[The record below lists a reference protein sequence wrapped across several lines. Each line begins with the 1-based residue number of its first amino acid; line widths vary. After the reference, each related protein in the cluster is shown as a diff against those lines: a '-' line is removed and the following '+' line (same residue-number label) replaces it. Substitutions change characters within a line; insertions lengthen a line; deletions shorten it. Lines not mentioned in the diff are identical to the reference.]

1 MLFLLKKLVQ
11 GVAPAMLLVIVIAAL
26 FRMVQSGPAMADRAT
41 AVPEPA
47 TAGPESETP
56 GPAATQSVLIEA
68 KAVSPVDSLPEASQE
83 TVQESPQVQPQS
95 FSAASDSTENKKN
108 EVWLE
113 IDDAISGLNE
123 LVGVEMFLDV
133 KRGEKGQ
140 MEVLLDNSFWKRVRY
155 QTRVDL
161 KTDISNLWHLYV
173 TEYGY
178 AGNSVVYFIDESDGS
193 VIDIFSR
200 SN

>member
-56 GPAATQSVLIEA
+56 GPVATQSVLIEA

-95 FSAASDSTENKKN
+95 FSAASDGTENKKN

-123 LVGVEMFLDV
+123 LVGAEMFLDV

-161 KTDISNLWHLYV
+161 KTDISNCLLY
-173 TEYGY
+173 T
-178 AGNSVVYFIDESDGS
+178 SPSPRDRQK
-193 VIDIFSR
+193 SR
-200 SN
+200 MPSSA

>member
-1 MLFLLKKLVQ
+1 MIILLKKLVQ

-41 AVPEPA
+41 AVPEQA

-68 KAVSPVDSLPEASQE
+68 KAVSPVDSLPEAPQE
-83 TVQESPQVQPQS
+83 TVQESLQVQPQS
-95 FSAASDSTENKKN
+95 FSAASGSAENKKN

>member
-1 MLFLLKKLVQ
+1 LIFLLKKLVQ
-11 GVAPAMLLVIVIAAL
+11 GVAPAMLLVIVIAAS
-26 FRMVQSGPAMADRAT
+26 FRMVQSGPVLVNKVT
-41 AVPEPA
+41 TV
-47 TAGPESETP
+47 PESETP
-56 GPAATQSVLIEA
+56 DPAATQSVLIEA
-68 KAVSPVDSLPEASQE
+68 KAVSTVDSLPEASQE
-83 TVQESPQVQPQS
+83 TVQESLQVQPQS
-95 FSAASDSTENKKN
+95 FSATRDSTENKKN

-123 LVGVEMFLDV
+123 LVGAEMFLDV

-200 SN
+200 AN